1 MRLCNASF
9 YLVRQLME
17 KEFGETGDSF
27 VMVHNTGCDLADL
40 TFDLDHVIKDQVCQ
54 HLEGVLPHSLR
65 FVSQSEKVYLG
76 ITGEFQVTKRINL
89 MTKGSND

>member
-1 MRLCNASF
+1 
-9 YLVRQLME
+9 ME

-27 VMVHNTGCDLADL
+27 VMVHNTGRDLTDL

-65 FVSQSEKVYLG
+65 FISQSERVYLG
-76 ITGEFQVTKRINL
+76 ITGEFQVTK
-89 MTKGSND
+89 G

>member
-1 MRLCNASF
+1 MKLSTASF

-40 TFDLDHVIKDQVCQ
+40 AFDLDHVIKDQVC
-54 HLEGVLPHSLR
+54 
-65 FVSQSEKVYLG
+65 
-76 ITGEFQVTKRINL
+76 
-89 MTKGSND
+89 

>member
-17 KEFGETGDSF
+17 KEFGKTGDSF
-27 VMVHNTGCDLADL
+27 VMVHNTGCNLADL
-40 TFDLDHVIKDQVCQ
+40 AFDLDHVIKDQVCQ

-65 FVSQSEKVYLG
+65 FISQSEKVHSG
-76 ITGEFQVTKRINL
+76 TTGKFQVTK
-89 MTKGSND
+89 G